1 MDGNGWQLYLETVF
15 TNAADLENYISG
27 NAGAAQDGHVQARL
41 RQLRGESGTYL
52 SVFFADFIS
61 LIKLFTYNAVMCKS
75 QCSCFI

>member
-27 NAGAAQDGHVQARL
+27 NAEAAQDGHVQARL

-52 SVFFADFIS
+52 SVFFCRLYFFNKTFHI
-61 LIKLFTYNAVMCKS
+61 
-75 QCSCFI
+75 